1 MALINCPECGNQVSD
16 RAHQC
21 PNCGYPIENIKSAH
35 EIKKS
40 EVVQTDIEE
49 VSLKNTKPKRGKLKT
64 IIIVLVILIIII
76 LGGIA
81 LYKSGIL
88 NKELVVNS
96 VEMSKWKVVEA
107 GSYGD
112 DYEATVVSEQETPFI
127 AVIGSYEKED
137 MSPQFVYMEEGK
149 GIFSTYESSDDDP
162 SVIYNIIGYMEGQKV
177 KDSDINSLVCTD
189 RQYEDYEFSDSSSC
203 HVDIEVELKSKKSG
217 LLFLEL
223 SNDMTNEIK
232 HNCYIVIVDGVG
244 YLEYY
249 LSDLPI
255 KSRGVEVTAI
265 PKCFCTIEEL
275 SDTDYSVE
283 KAFDIEKE
291 TSDYSTSYSGL
302 EELAFDG
309 YKDGF
314 VVYTEELTDGG
325 DKEQRNKINNR
336 ISFLHNNEC
345 RITTYD
351 WSSVE
356 DKMLTPKYDINVVGY
371 FTWKDLAKEI

>member
-21 PNCGYPIENIKSAH
+21 PNCGYPIENIGSVQKLK
-35 EIKKS
+35 ETGFVQVDVEKTEVKQPKK
-40 EVVQTDIEE
+40 
-49 VSLKNTKPKRGKLKT
+49 GKLKK
-64 IIIVLVILIIII
+64 VLIMFLILITFIVVAVVIY
-76 LGGIA
+76 A
-81 LYKSGIL
+81 TGIL
-88 NKELVVNS
+88 NKEMVVNS

-112 DYEATVVSEQETPFI
+112 DYEATVTTEQEKPFI
-127 AVIGSYEKED
+127 AIVGSYEHED
-137 MSPQFVYMEEGK
+137 MQPRFVYMEDGK
-149 GIFSTYESSDDDP
+149 GVFSTYESSGDDP
-162 SVIYNIIGYMEGQKV
+162 SVIYNVIGYMEGQKV

-189 RQYEDYEFSDSSSC
+189 KQYEDYEFSDSSSC
-203 HVDIEVELKSKKSG
+203 YIDIEVELKSKKSG

-232 HNCYIVIVDGVG
+232 HNFYITVVDGVG
-244 YLEYY
+244 QIEYY
-249 LSDLPI
+249 LSELPI
-255 KSRGVEVTAI
+255 KSRGVEVIAT
-265 PKCFCTIEEL
+265 PKYFCTMDKL
-275 SDTDYSVE
+275 LDTDYSVE

-291 TSDYSTSYSGL
+291 SNDYSTSYSGL
-302 EELAFDG
+302 EELSFEG

-325 DKEQRNKINNR
+325 DKEQRNKVNNK
-336 ISFLHNNEC
+336 ISFLRNNEC

-351 WSSVE
+351 WAPVE

-371 FTWKDLAKEI
+371 FTWKDLAREI

>member
-1 MALINCPECGNQVSD
+1 MALISCPECGNQVSD

-21 PNCGYPIENIKSAH
+21 PNCGYPIEKIGVMQKVK
-35 EIKKS
+35 ET
-40 EVVQTDIEE
+40 EVVQIDDEKVDVE
-49 VSLKNTKPKRGKLKT
+49 QPKKGKLKK
-64 IIIVLVILIIII
+64 VLIALFILIILIVAVVVIYTSCI
-76 LGGIA
+76 LSKD
-81 LYKSGIL
+81 LDVTNVK
-88 NKELVVNS
+88 
-96 VEMSKWKVVEA
+96 MSKWKVVEA

-112 DYEATVVSEQETPFI
+112 DYEATVTTEQEKPFI
-127 AVIGSYEKED
+127 AIVGSYEHED
-137 MSPQFVYMEEGK
+137 MQPRFVYMEEGK
-149 GIFSTYESSDDDP
+149 GVFSTYESSGDDP

-177 KDSDINSLVCTD
+177 KDSDINSLTCTD

-203 HVDIEVELKSKKSG
+203 YVDIEVELKSKKSG

-232 HNCYIVIVDGVG
+232 HNFYITVVDGVG
-244 YLEYY
+244 QIEYY

-255 KSRGVEVTAI
+255 KSRGVEVTAT
-265 PKCFCTIEEL
+265 PKYFCVMDEL

-291 TSDYSTSYSGL
+291 SSDYSTSYSGL

-325 DKEQRNKINNR
+325 DKEQRNKVNNR

-345 RITTYD
+345 QITTYD
-351 WSSVE
+351 WAPVE
-356 DKMLTPKYDINVVGY
+356 EKMLTPKYDINVVGY
-371 FTWKDLAKEI
+371 FTWKDIAKEI